1 MAKVEGVTPTKLS
14 EVEDAMGSSVVSGT
28 VDPSGQL
35 LLTTRNGAVITA
47 GSVST
52 SGGGTDSGSVDESVT
67 LTFVSPVKVW
77 NCVHNL
83 NHKFVDVTCYMSDGS
98 EVVGD
103 VAYIDSNTCTI
114 SWYYATAGNANI
126 QR

>member
-1 MAKVEGVTPTKLS
+1 MATVEGVTPTKLS
-14 EVEDAMGSSVVSGT
+14 EVETEMGSSVVSGT

-52 SGGGTDSGSVDESVT
+52 GGGGGTGSVDESVT
-67 LTFVSPVKVW
+67 FAFASPIKVW

-83 NHKFVDVTCYMSDGS
+83 NHKFVDVTCYAADGS
-98 EVVGD
+98 EIVGD
-103 VAYIDSNTCTI
+103 VAYVDANTCTI